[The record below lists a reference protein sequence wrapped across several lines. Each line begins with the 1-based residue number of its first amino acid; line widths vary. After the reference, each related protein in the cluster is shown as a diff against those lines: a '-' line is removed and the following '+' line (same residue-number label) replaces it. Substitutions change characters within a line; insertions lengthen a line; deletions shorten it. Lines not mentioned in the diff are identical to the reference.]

1 MEKKGAIPAVNTMQ
15 QLADYV
21 GLSRQTLSKYFNEP
35 QQVGY
40 NTRILIQSAIEKTG
54 FRPNLFASNL
64 KRNKSKVI
72 GIIIPSITDPFYMQL
87 VSRIS
92 TIAEM
97 SGYFTFTLPS
107 NGKLSIE
114 ADAVAKLQSMNVAGA
129 LVVPLG
135 KDSVQTKLRQMED
148 SLPIVYLHTPPIHD
162 ASFIGTDNR
171 QGITLLVNYLCQKG
185 NPPAF
190 LAMPEINRNA
200 NSRLQAYQEA
210 MEQNK
215 EKPSVLIAD
224 GGMDW
229 QFETYGHQKT
239 TRWLSDK
246 SKYQALLCA
255 NDRLAY
261 GAFLAAWE
269 AGISVGLN
277 DGALRIAGHDNH
289 PLAAYTC
296 PPLTTAAQNYDT
308 IATSAVE
315 TLLAHIIGDL
325 SAANQQLIPM
335 TLVKRQSA

>member
-148 SLPIVYLHTPPIHD
+148 SLPIVYLDTPPIHD

-171 QGITLLVNYLCQKG
+171 QDRK
-185 NPPAF
+185 
-190 LAMPEINRNA
+190 
-200 NSRLQAYQEA
+200 
-210 MEQNK
+210 
-215 EKPSVLIAD
+215 SV
-224 GGMDW
+224 
-229 QFETYGHQKT
+229 
-239 TRWLSDK
+239 
-246 SKYQALLCA
+246 
-255 NDRLAY
+255 
-261 GAFLAAWE
+261 
-269 AGISVGLN
+269 V
-277 DGALRIAGHDNH
+277 
-289 PLAAYTC
+289 
-296 PPLTTAAQNYDT
+296 
-308 IATSAVE
+308 
-315 TLLAHIIGDL
+315 
-325 SAANQQLIPM
+325 
-335 TLVKRQSA
+335 

>member
-1 MEKKGAIPAVNTMQ
+1 MQ

-148 SLPIVYLHTPPIHD
+148 SLPIVYLDTPRYMMPL
-162 ASFIGTDNR
+162 
-171 QGITLLVNYLCQKG
+171 LLV
-185 NPPAF
+185 
-190 LAMPEINRNA
+190 
-200 NSRLQAYQEA
+200 
-210 MEQNK
+210 
-215 EKPSVLIAD
+215 LII
-224 GGMDW
+224 
-229 QFETYGHQKT
+229 
-239 TRWLSDK
+239 DK
-246 SKYQALLCA
+246 ALP
-255 NDRLAY
+255 Y
-261 GAFLAAWE
+261 W
-269 AGISVGLN
+269 
-277 DGALRIAGHDNH
+277 
-289 PLAAYTC
+289 
-296 PPLTTAAQNYDT
+296 
-308 IATSAVE
+308 
-315 TLLAHIIGDL
+315 
-325 SAANQQLIPM
+325 
-335 TLVKRQSA
+335 